1 MAWLG
6 SSGGCAVYYFIT
18 SWLVGL
24 SNYLVVCLVC
34 MILVREKKTPF
45 GTFEKKLL
53 THPGEEGSLSVGPP
67 SRVQVPPALP
77 RRHHRPPRHPGA
89 LHQVQVLVSF
99 YFEPASNFPP
109 GPLWSPLVRASA
121 FSPQGLIVEREK
133 KDFRLQRIF
142 PRDAMYALYILFK
155 LLLRHLLPVVLVLLC
170 LFRPRCNSPK

>member
-34 MILVREKKTPF
+34 MILVREKKHLL
-45 GTFEKKLL
+45 ELSKKLL
-53 THPGEEGSLSVGPP
+53 ALPGEEGSLSVGPP

-77 RRHHRPPRHPGA
+77 SSHHRPPCHPGA

-99 YFEPASNFPP
+99 YFEPSTRSTVVSF
-109 GPLWSPLVRASA
+109 G
-121 FSPQGLIVEREK
+121 QGVCILSTRFDCQEREK
-133 KDFRLQRIF
+133 KDFRLQSNF

-170 LFRPRCNSPK
+170 LFRPRCHPPK